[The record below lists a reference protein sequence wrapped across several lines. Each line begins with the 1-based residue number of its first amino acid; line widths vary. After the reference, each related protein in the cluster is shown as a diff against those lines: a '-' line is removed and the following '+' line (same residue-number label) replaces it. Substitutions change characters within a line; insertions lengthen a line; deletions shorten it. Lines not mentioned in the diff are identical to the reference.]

1 MRRCRYPSRV
11 ILLLMA
17 VVFGVKPRIAAEQKN
32 VAANIKPAI
41 AFKFA
46 HIKEVN
52 DAYQAD
58 LMYANSRYRLG
69 ADDVVSFRF
78 PHAPEFNQT
87 VRIEPDGFVN
97 LAGVGDVRI
106 EGLTVAELAESVQLA
121 YSKIVQDPT
130 VIVEIQDFTRP
141 YFLVLGQVNRPGKYD
156 LRGYT
161 SATEALASAGGLKDT
176 ARYSQVLLF
185 RHASHDWYEVKPL
198 DFKQLLRGHDFEED
212 AEVRPGDMLFVPQ
225 NLLSK
230 LKRFI
235 P

>member
-1 MRRCRYPSRV
+1 M
-11 ILLLMA
+11 
-17 VVFGVKPRIAAEQKN
+17 
-32 VAANIKPAI
+32 
-41 AFKFA
+41 
-46 HIKEVN
+46 
-52 DAYQAD
+52 
-58 LMYANSRYRLG
+58 
-69 ADDVVSFRF
+69 
-78 PHAPEFNQT
+78 
-87 VRIEPDGFVN
+87 N
-97 LAGVGDVRI
+97 LAGVGEVRI
-106 EGLTVAELAESVQLA
+106 EGLTTAELAEAIQLA
-121 YSKIVQDPT
+121 YSKIVQDST

-161 SATEALASAGGLKDT
+161 SATEALASAGGFKDT
-176 ARYSQVLLF
+176 ARYSPVLLF